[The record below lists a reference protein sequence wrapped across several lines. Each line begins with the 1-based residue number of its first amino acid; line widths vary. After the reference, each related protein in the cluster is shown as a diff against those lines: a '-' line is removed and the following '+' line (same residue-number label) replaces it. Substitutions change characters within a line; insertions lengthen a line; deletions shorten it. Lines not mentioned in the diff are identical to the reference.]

1 MKNLLENV
9 NETMETSTNSFLVEL
24 EFNDGVLG
32 GNPKHPDVFRMHIE
46 SMVHDWEWL
55 CKYHPMVARELQ
67 DYKAHKYMN
76 TGEEE

>member
-1 MKNLLENV
+1 MKVSKEDIIDINNTIWKAHIL
-9 NETMETSTNSFLVEL
+9 S
-24 EFNDGVLG
+24 
-32 GNPKHPDVFRMHIE
+32 HIE